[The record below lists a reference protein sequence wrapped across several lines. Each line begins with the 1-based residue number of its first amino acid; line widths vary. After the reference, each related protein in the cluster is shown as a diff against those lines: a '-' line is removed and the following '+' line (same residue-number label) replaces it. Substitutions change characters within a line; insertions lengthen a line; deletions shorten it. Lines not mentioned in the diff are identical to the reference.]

1 MTSTECIQGTIASQ
15 GYAYGQAF
23 LWREGPVRLKPG
35 AEKATDCSHEVKR
48 LNQALATVRRHIQDV
63 QDKAET
69 LFDEATQ
76 ALFESYQMLLDD
88 EELLET
94 ITDLMERESIRAEY
108 AVHRVME
115 DHARAISLLDNPY
128 LKERATDIRDLSQR
142 ILKELL
148 GIVPGPL
155 PDLTDR
161 ILVAEDLSPAQS
173 VQLNLH
179 TLQGLLT
186 DLGGT
191 TSHTSI
197 LARALNIPAIVGTR
211 HATRMIQNSDWV
223 LMDAVSNRVYVNP
236 DPELVQLYEASR
248 ARHQEE
254 HKRLAELVHVPAQTL
269 DGHAI
274 TLAANIGL
282 PEEIPAACKT
292 GAQGIGLFR
301 TEFLFM
307 NRSNLPDE
315 EEQFATYRSA
325 LVQMHPHAVIVRT
338 MDVGGDKDLPHL
350 GLPKEDNPFLG
361 LRGIRVSLRRPELL
375 RTQFRALLRASAY
388 GSLKIMC
395 PMIATVEE
403 IIEVRSV
410 LQDVREELTA
420 EGISIA
426 SHVDL
431 GIMIETPASVM
442 LAHQLIRYVDFFSIG
457 TNDLTQYTLA
467 VDRGNIEIRDLY
479 QPYAPA
485 VLLMIHQAIR
495 AAIGAGKWAGVCGEL
510 AGDPRAALLLI
521 GFGATEL
528 SMSAGSIA
536 RVKQA
541 LIQTHHHELKEW
553 SEKALQCATAAEVS
567 TLLEAL
573 RSHIFQD

>member
-1 MTSTECIQGTIASQ
+1 MINMECIQGTIASQ
-15 GYAYGQAF
+15 GYAYGRAY
-23 LWREGPVRLKPG
+23 LWREGPIRLKPD
-35 AEKATDCSHEVKR
+35 AEKASDATHEAKR
-48 LNQALATVRRHIQDV
+48 LHQALIAVRQNIQAV

-88 EELLET
+88 EELLEA
-94 ITDLMERESIRAEY
+94 ITDLIKRENLRAEY

-115 DHARAISLLDNPY
+115 EHARAISRLDNAY
-128 LKERATDIRDLSQR
+128 LRERATDIRDLSQR
-142 ILKELL
+142 MIRELL
-148 GIVPGPL
+148 GIVDGPP
-155 PDLTDR
+155 PDLSDR

-211 HATRMIQNSDWV
+211 HATRVIQDSDWV

-236 DPELVQLYEASR
+236 KPELVQLYEASR
-248 ARHQEE
+248 MQHQEE
-254 HKRLAELVHVPAQTL
+254 CRKLAALVHVPAQTL
-269 DGHAI
+269 DGQAI
-274 TLAANIGL
+274 TLAANIGM
-282 PEEIPAACKT
+282 PDEIPAAVKN
-292 GAQGIGLFR
+292 GAEGIGLFR
-301 TEFLFM
+301 TEFMFM
-307 NRSNLPDE
+307 HRSNLPDE
-315 EEQFATYRSA
+315 EEQFAIYRSA
-325 LVQMHPHAVIVRT
+325 LEQMHPHAVIVRT
-338 MDVGGDKDLPHL
+338 MDVGGDKDLPNL

-375 RTQFRALLRASAY
+375 RTQFRALLRASVH

-395 PMIATVEE
+395 PMISTVEE
-403 IIEVRSV
+403 IIEVRSM
-410 LQDVREELTA
+410 LQSIREELAA

-426 SHVDL
+426 PHVDL

-467 VDRGNIEIRDLY
+467 VDRGNIEIQDLY
-479 QPYAPA
+479 QPYAPS
-485 VLLMIHQAIR
+485 VLLMIHQAIC
-495 AAIGAGKWAGVCGEL
+495 AAVAAGKWAGVCGEL

-521 GFGATEL
+521 GFGASEL
-528 SMSAGSIA
+528 SMSAGSIT

-541 LIQTHHHELKEW
+541 LIQAHHHELKEW